1 MPDLLSSEVCHA
13 CSPKVYFSFDAAWSN
28 TAMVWTVG
36 CVASS
41 LPAPASREGRWRSVW
56 FHIPSSSWARFSE
69 SSRLPYQMNEYSQRC
84 FLFPGNV
91 LRMFPC
97 QPWLLRTLECLGGW
111 GGGDC
116 HLVEGACLLR
126 AGRWKGNVWGAGPS
140 AVGLLGVL
148 RIRGP
153 LSVQEEQMGRC
164 WRGRTSYL
172 VRSDSLSPP
181 TK

>member
-1 MPDLLSSEVCHA
+1 MEPLAVFMPDLLFSEVCHA

-56 FHIPSSSWARFSE
+56 FHIPSSSWAWFSE
-69 SSRLPYQMNEYSQRC
+69 SSQLPYQMNEYSQRC

-97 QPWLLRTLECLGGW
+97 QPWLLRTLECPGGW
-111 GGGDC
+111 GGWG
-116 HLVEGACLLR
+116 LSLGGRGLSAEGWSMEGQCVGCWSQCCR
-126 AGRWKGNVWGAGPS
+126 AARS
-140 AVGLLGVL
+140 A
-148 RIRGP
+148 
-153 LSVQEEQMGRC
+153 
-164 WRGRTSYL
+164 
-172 VRSDSLSPP
+172 
-181 TK
+181 